1 MKIICGLGNP
11 GQNYENTRHNAG
23 FMFLDMLAKE
33 LNSEGFKVKK
43 EWNLS
48 MAETG
53 TGEDKILLVK
63 PLTYMNK
70 SGEALSSICNYYKI
84 GPSDLTLVFDDI
96 DLPLGSVRF
105 RKQGS
110 AGTHN
115 GMKSVITN
123 LGFQN
128 FPRLRLGIESRS
140 NKLMPLDAFVLSP
153 FKDEERKLFDS
164 EIKEGI
170 DILKNSLAI

>member
-23 FMFLDMLAKE
+23 FIFLDELAKAF
-33 LNSEGFKVKK
+33 NSSEFKVKK
-43 EWNLS
+43 EWNLAL
-48 MAETG
+48 AECG
-53 TGEDKILLVK
+53 SGDDKILLVK

-70 SGEALSSICNYYKI
+70 SGEALSLLSNFYKV
-84 GPSDLTLVFDDI
+84 GPGDIILIFDDV
-96 DLPLGSVRF
+96 DLPLGTVRF

-115 GMKSVITN
+115 GMKSVISH
-123 LGFQN
+123 LGTQD
-128 FPRLRLGIESRS
+128 FPRLRLGIESRT

-153 FKDEERKLFDS
+153 FKNEERKVFDA
-164 EIKEGI
+164 EVNEGI
-170 DILKNSLAI
+170 GILKNSLAI